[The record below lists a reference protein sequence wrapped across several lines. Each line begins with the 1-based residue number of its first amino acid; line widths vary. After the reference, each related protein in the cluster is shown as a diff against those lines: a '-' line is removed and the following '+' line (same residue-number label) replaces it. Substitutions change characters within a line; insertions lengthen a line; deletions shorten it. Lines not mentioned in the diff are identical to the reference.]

1 LSYPADGG
9 GISPRLSGRE
19 KPLVSSRDIRRGRVA
34 PRSPLDFVRLRGS
47 SARRKVAEEAT
58 SRDSATPVQL
68 RPFGHLPWQVSFGMS

>member
-34 PRSPLDFVRLRGS
+34 PRSPLDFVRLRGQ
-47 SARRKVAEEAT
+47 ALTILEGRQRRLT
-58 SRDSATPVQL
+58 S
-68 RPFGHLPWQVSFGMS
+68 